1 MLVTGDGLAAS
12 CDDVMRI
19 PASRLLRNNN
29 NSSNGMEI
37 LDELPDEGTH
47 INHPNHEKFA
57 PPFDKTIIYSEAV
70 RRCDGG
76 PIRSHLLCCYAT
88 IWSYGATPH
97 RGLLPAALLGWTNY

>member
-29 NSSNGMEI
+29 NSSDGMEI

-57 PPFDKTIIYSEAV
+57 APFDKTIIYSEAV
-70 RRCDGG
+70 RGCDGG
-76 PIRSHLLCCYAT
+76 PICYVVMQP
-88 IWSYGATPH
+88 YGATPH
-97 RGLLPAALLGWTNY
+97 RGLLLLCLAG

>member
-1 MLVTGDGLAAS
+1 
-12 CDDVMRI
+12 
-19 PASRLLRNNN
+19 
-29 NSSNGMEI
+29 MEI

-57 PPFDKTIIYSEAV
+57 APFDKTIIYSEAV
-70 RRCDGG
+70 RGCDGG

-97 RGLLPAALLGWTNY
+97 RGLLLLCLALLLHSHASPEHHFPSIGTLVTRVTWRGL